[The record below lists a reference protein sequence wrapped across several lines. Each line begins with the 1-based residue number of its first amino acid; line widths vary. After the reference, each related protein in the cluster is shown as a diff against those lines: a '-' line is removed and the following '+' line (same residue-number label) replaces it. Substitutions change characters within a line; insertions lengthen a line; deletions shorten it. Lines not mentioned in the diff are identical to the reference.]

1 MPKVTIS
8 LNGDSRLVNLLNNK
22 RPVPKPVQKAIA
34 AIGND
39 IADEARALA
48 PVDTGALRSSISSK
62 FSTTPLARSIV
73 VANVSYAQYVHD
85 GRKPGSPP
93 PTAAVAGWARK
104 KGLNPYLVARA
115 IGRRGIKGRPFFTDA
130 VKKIVSRISN
140 HLHAAVSEIER
151 DWKS

>member
-1 MPKVTIS
+1 MPKVTIDIA
-8 LNGDSRLVNLLNNK
+8 GDSRLVNLLSSN
-22 RPVPKPVQKAIA
+22 RPVPKPVQRAVT

-39 IADEARALA
+39 IAQEAKSLA

-73 VANVSYAQYVHD
+73 VANVAYAQFVHD
-85 GRKPGSPP
+85 GRRPGSPP
-93 PTAAVAGWARK
+93 PTAAVAGWARR

-130 VKKIVSRISN
+130 VKKIVTQVSN
-140 HLHAAVSEIER
+140 HLRVAVSEIER
-151 DWKS
+151 DWKA